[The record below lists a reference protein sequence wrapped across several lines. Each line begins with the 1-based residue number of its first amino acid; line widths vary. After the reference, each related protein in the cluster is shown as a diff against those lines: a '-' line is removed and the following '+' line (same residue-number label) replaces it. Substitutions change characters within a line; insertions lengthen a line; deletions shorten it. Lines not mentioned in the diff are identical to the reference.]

1 MKKLKN
7 RNFRFSDIVI
17 IFSFIILFFPVS
29 SYSQYWMYGG
39 GSYSTDEAMC
49 SSKDAVGNI
58 YTAGYFG
65 GSITLSGINL
75 ISSGV
80 SDILLMKHNSGGTL
94 QWAVKAGGFAEDR
107 ALSAVSDNSG
117 NTYITGFFYGTATFN
132 SQTLTSSG
140 SYDIFIA
147 KYNSS
152 GNFQWAKR
160 AGGTQADIS
169 NSITLDSD
177 GNILLAGQYMGT
189 ASFDSYNITSLVNQ
203 QSGLDCIN
211 SFLAKYDSNGNCIW
225 VKNGQSD
232 DDCRTISVASDNSN
246 NIYVTG
252 QFSDTLDFGVSHNNN
267 INNAIYLIKF
277 DSDGNELWYKR
288 IGASLHNVAYSI
300 TTDSNE
306 DVIIT
311 GEAHGTLYFFNST
324 TYSLSNTYPYQAFLA
339 KYSSSGDFE
348 WAVSDGS
355 ESFTSSQVVKVGSNN
370 DIFISG
376 NFQCKFSEYADEFGQ
391 GTFNSIGYNDIFV
404 AKYDTDGQRL
414 WMRNFGSQKN
424 DNVHGMI
431 IYNNKPVLSGSYSKS
446 LIIPVSSNISVNNF
460 LNISYHSPNPIN
472 LNFCGDNTYGYFKG
486 LYGYPSSDFFVMNAI
501 DLNREPYDY
510 YYRSGS
516 VCDRPYVGSCIVESD
531 LTSLETNIGCGDSA
545 VVCDTTYLH
554 VCTNT
559 SERYFSSYRVGP
571 NFTYLWSTGANT
583 RSILTT
589 VTDNYV
595 VTVTTED
602 GCFETIDT
610 FNLVVNISPEIP
622 WISDDHGVGNNSCIP
637 YHM

>member
-1 MKKLKN
+1 MYTNQKYIL
-7 RNFRFSDIVI
+7 IVFLFFLI
-17 IFSFIILFFPVS
+17 IFFAKPGF
-29 SYSQYWMYGG
+29 SQYWMYGG
-39 GSYSTDEAMC
+39 GRYNVDEAMC
-49 SSKDAVGNI
+49 SSRDAVGNI
-58 YTAGYFG
+58 YTVGYFG
-65 GSITLSGINL
+65 GAITLSGIDL
-75 ISSGV
+75 VSSGV
-80 SDILLMKHNSGGTL
+80 SDILIMKHSSNGTL

-107 ALSAVSDNSG
+107 ALSVVSDNSG
-117 NTYITGFFYGTATFN
+117 NIYVTGFFYGTAQFD

-147 KYNSS
+147 KYNNT
-152 GNFQWAKR
+152 GNFQWAKQ

-169 NSITLDSD
+169 NSITLDNS
-177 GNILLAGQYMGT
+177 GNVLIAGQYMGT
-189 ASFDSYNITSLVNQ
+189 ASFDSYNITSLVNP

-232 DDCRTISVASDNSN
+232 DNCRAISVASDNSN

-252 QFSDTLDFGVSHNNN
+252 QLSDTLDFGISHNNN

-277 DSDGNELWYKR
+277 DSNGDELWYKK
-288 IGASLHNVAYSI
+288 IGASLHNIAYSI

-311 GEAHGTLYFFNST
+311 GEAHGTLYFFNNPI
-324 TYSLSNTYPYQAFLA
+324 YSLSSIYPYQAFLA
-339 KYSSSGDFE
+339 KYSSSGNFE

-355 ESFTSSQVVKVGSNN
+355 ESYTSSQVVKVGSSN

-376 NFQCKFSEYADEFGQ
+376 NFHCKFSEYADEFGQ

-404 AKYDTDGQRL
+404 AQYDTDGQRL
-414 WMRNFGSQKN
+414 WMRNFGGPKN
-424 DNVHGMI
+424 DNIHGMVI
-431 IYNNKPVLSGSYSKS
+431 FNNKPVLSGSFSQA
-446 LIIPVSSNISVNNF
+446 LVVPVSSSISVN
-460 LNISYHSPNPIN
+460 SYLHITHHSPNPTN
-472 LNFCGDNTYGYFKG
+472 LNFCGDNNYGYFKG
-486 LYGYPSSDFFVMNAI
+486 LYGYTSSDFFVMNAI

-510 YYRSGS
+510 YHRPGS

-531 LTSLETNIGCGDSA
+531 SVSLETNIGCGDSSE
-545 VVCDTTYLH
+545 VCDITYLH

-559 SERYFSSYRVGP
+559 SEEYFWYYKVGP
-571 NFTYLWSTGANT
+571 NFNYLWSTGANT

-589 VTDNYV
+589 VTDNYA

-610 FNLVVNISPEIP
+610 FNLVVNYSPEVP
-622 WISDDHGVGNNSCIP
+622 WISDDHGVGTNSCTP
-637 YHM
+637 YNI